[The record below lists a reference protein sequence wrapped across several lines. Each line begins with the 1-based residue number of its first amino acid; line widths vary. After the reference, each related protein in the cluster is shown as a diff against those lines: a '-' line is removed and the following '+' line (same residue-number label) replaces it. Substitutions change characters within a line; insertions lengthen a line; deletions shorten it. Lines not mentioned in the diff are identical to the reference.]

1 MAGTTISGLSHP
13 ILKNDYAS
21 EWMGI
26 EVLALS
32 DGHATVRMTL
42 RQEMLNGF
50 GMAHGGM
57 IFAFADTAFALAC
70 NPATPAPGSETPG
83 PETPASTTPGSTT
96 PGSTTP
102 EAPGAGTPVTGSS
115 GTETPEAARTEAA
128 DAANT
133 TADAADTIT
142 VASGVDINF
151 LKPAFQGQ
159 VITAVAD
166 RRSSA
171 GRSGLYDIQIFAAD
185 PGSQL
190 PGELI
195 AEFRGRSRTIPKTR
209 NKS

>member
-1 MAGTTISGLSHP
+1 MAEAALSGATHP
-13 ILKNDYAS
+13 ILENDYAS

-26 EVLALS
+26 EVLAVS
-32 DGHATVRMTL
+32 DGHATIRMKL

-70 NPATPAPGSETPG
+70 NPVNPAPGEEDS
-83 PETPASTTPGSTT
+83 
-96 PGSTTP
+96 
-102 EAPGAGTPVTGSS
+102 
-115 GTETPEAARTEAA
+115 
-128 DAANT
+128 
-133 TADAADTIT
+133 IT
-142 VASGVDINF
+142 VAAGVDINF
-151 LKPAFQGQ
+151 LKPAYRGQ

-185 PGSQL
+185 PGAQPASPLSSGQ

-195 AEFRGRSRTIPKTR
+195 AEFRGRSRTIPK
-209 NKS
+209 K

>member
-1 MAGTTISGLSHP
+1 MAEATLSGATHP
-13 ILKNDYAS
+13 ILENDYAS

-26 EVLALS
+26 KVLAVS
-32 DGHATVRMTL
+32 DGHATIRMTL

-70 NPATPAPGSETPG
+70 NPVNPG
-83 PETPASTTPGSTT
+83 PGD
-96 PGSTTP
+96 
-102 EAPGAGTPVTGSS
+102 
-115 GTETPEAARTEAA
+115 A
-128 DAANT
+128 DS
-133 TADAADTIT
+133 IT
-142 VASGVDINF
+142 VAAGVDINF
-151 LKPAFQGQ
+151 LKPAYRGQ

-185 PGSQL
+185 PDSQPGPSHSPGT

-195 AEFRGRSRTIPKTR
+195 AEFRGRSRTIPK
-209 NKS
+209 K

>member
-1 MAGTTISGLSHP
+1 MTEAALSGATHP
-13 ILKNDYAS
+13 ILENDYAS

-26 EVLALS
+26 EVLAVS
-32 DGHATVRMTL
+32 EGHATIRMPL

-57 IFAFADTAFALAC
+57 IFAFADTAFAMAC
-70 NPATPAPGSETPG
+70 NPINPG
-83 PETPASTTPGSTT
+83 PGDEGS
-96 PGSTTP
+96 
-102 EAPGAGTPVTGSS
+102 
-115 GTETPEAARTEAA
+115 
-128 DAANT
+128 
-133 TADAADTIT
+133 IT

-151 LKPAFQGQ
+151 LKPAYQGQ

-185 PGSQL
+185 PGQSGSSSDSPLGAGQ

-195 AEFRGRSRTIPKTR
+195 AEFRGRSRTIPK
-209 NKS
+209 K

>member
-1 MAGTTISGLSHP
+1 MAEATLSGATHP
-13 ILKNDYAS
+13 ILENDYAS

-32 DGHATVRMTL
+32 DGHATIRMTL

-57 IFAFADTAFALAC
+57 IFAFGDTAFALAC
-70 NPATPAPGSETPG
+70 NPASPP
-83 PETPASTTPGSTT
+83 
-96 PGSTTP
+96 
-102 EAPGAGTPVTGSS
+102 PGAAGTD
-115 GTETPEAARTEAA
+115 A
-128 DAANT
+128 DS
-133 TADAADTIT
+133 IT

-185 PGSQL
+185 PGTQL

-195 AEFRGRSRTIPKTR
+195 AEFRGRSRTIPRSRKA
-209 NKS
+209 S

>member
-1 MAGTTISGLSHP
+1 MTEAALSGATHP
-13 ILKNDYAS
+13 ILENDYAS

-26 EVLALS
+26 EVLALT
-32 DGHATVRMTL
+32 DGHATIRMTL

-70 NPATPAPGSETPG
+70 NPVNPG
-83 PETPASTTPGSTT
+83 P
-96 PGSTTP
+96 
-102 EAPGAGTPVTGSS
+102 
-115 GTETPEAARTEAA
+115 A
-128 DAANT
+128 DEG
-133 TADAADTIT
+133 TIT
-142 VASGVDINF
+142 VAAGVDINF
-151 LKPAFQGQ
+151 LKPAYRGQ

-185 PGSQL
+185 AAQHRSPLEAGQ

-195 AEFRGRSRTIPKTR
+195 AEFRGRSRTIPK
-209 NKS
+209 K